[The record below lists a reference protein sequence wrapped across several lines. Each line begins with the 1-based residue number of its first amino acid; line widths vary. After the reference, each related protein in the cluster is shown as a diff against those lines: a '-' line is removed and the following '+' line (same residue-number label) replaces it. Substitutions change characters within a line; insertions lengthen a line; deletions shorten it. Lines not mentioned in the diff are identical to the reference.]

1 MTEHT
6 NVLIIGAG
14 PTGLVLAIELARRG
28 VSCRIIEKRPERSIR
43 SKALAI
49 HARTLELFDLL
60 GLANA
65 FVQRGYTSPGF
76 SLTAN
81 ARKPL
86 RATLHQ
92 LDSAFPFVLI
102 LPQAETEALLEAHLN
117 KLGVQI
123 ERGTELTGFE
133 NYEDYVEAR
142 IKGRD
147 GEEFHL
153 RARYLVG
160 ADGAN
165 SLVRETLGLPFRGSK
180 YIWNAFLGDVVMDG
194 HVVTGGTEQYSNE
207 RGLALILP
215 FADGSVRIITIDR
228 AYQEGLQRRDLDL
241 AELQESACAIM
252 EQPVTLRDP
261 RGLSRW
267 GSELRQVPRYRVG
280 RVFLAGDAA
289 HTHSPAGGQ
298 GMNTGIQDAF
308 NLGWKLAQVVQGRAP
323 EALLDS
329 YHAERHPVGQRA
341 LRASDL
347 ILRSLLVR
355 RQPLRLLRD
364 ALFRLFVPLLFVQ
377 RTLSHNLSGVG
388 IRYTAPRSA
397 GALAGARISDIELR
411 DADFCPVRLY
421 ELLRAPSYTLIVYTS
436 PEQVNHEEAELTR
449 LLALAAQDGVS
460 VHVVLDA
467 GLSKQ
472 HKLRANVLID
482 YKGELKQKLS
492 AQPGEV
498 FLLRPDAYV
507 AFQADSLKV
516 EDLVSH
522 WRCWISPQAAS
533 CGSVWRDKRRQL

>member
-1 MTEHT
+1 MAKHA
-6 NVLIIGAG
+6 NVLITGAG
-14 PTGLVLAIELARRG
+14 PTGLVLATELARRG
-28 VSCRIIEKRPERSIR
+28 VSCRIIEKRPTRSTR
-43 SKALAI
+43 SKALAV
-49 HARTLELFDLL
+49 HARTLELLDLL
-60 GLANA
+60 GLADE
-65 FVQRGYTSPGF
+65 FVRRGYTSPGF
-76 SLTAN
+76 SLSAHT
-81 ARKPL
+81 RRPL
-86 RATLHQ
+86 RANLHQ

-117 KLGVQI
+117 NLGVQVERDAELIGFKDCEDHI
-123 ERGTELTGFE
+123 EA
-133 NYEDYVEAR
+133 Y

-147 GEEFHL
+147 GEEL
-153 RARYLVG
+153 VRAGYLVG

-165 SLVRETLGLPFRGSK
+165 SLVRETLGLPFEGSK
-180 YIWNAFLGDVVMDG
+180 YVWHAFLGDVVMDG
-194 HVVTGGTEQYSNE
+194 HVVTGGTEQYANE
-207 RGLALILP
+207 RGLALVLP

-323 EALLDS
+323 DALLDS
-329 YHAERHPVGQRA
+329 YHSERHPVGKQA

-355 RQPLRLLRD
+355 RKPLRLARD
-364 ALFRLFVPLLFVQ
+364 TLFKLFIPLPSVQ

-388 IRYTAPRSA
+388 IRYTAPPEA
-397 GALAGARISDIELR
+397 GALAGSRVPDIELR
-411 DADFCPVRLY
+411 DADFRPVRLY

-436 PEQVNHEEAELTR
+436 PERVRGRGAELTR
-449 LLALAAQDGVS
+449 LLELAAQDEVS
-460 VHVVLDA
+460 AHVVLDA
-467 GLSKQ
+467 GLPSQ
-472 HKLRANVLID
+472 HELKANVLID
-482 YKGELKQKLS
+482 YKGELEQKLS

-498 FLLRPDAYV
+498 FLLRPDAHI
-507 AFQADSLKV
+507 AFRVNSLKV
-516 EDLVSH
+516 EDVETN
-522 WRCWISPQAAS
+522 WRRWIGQ
-533 CGSVWRDKRRQL
+533 